1 MKELLTMSQKKLTRL
16 EIMPRL
22 ETKRLRQREAAK
34 MLGVSER
41 HMRRLLRKYREQG
54 VSGLISERRGR
65 PSNNQL
71 KPEIKR
77 QAIDLIHKRYP
88 DFGPTLAHEKL
99 TAVHGVKLS
108 VGSVRQI
115 MIAEGLWKPKKT
127 KSAVIHQMRPRRAC
141 LGELVQIDGSPH
153 AWFEDRG
160 PKCNLLAYID
170 DATGGLMELFFT
182 PAETTFSYFQAT
194 RHYFARHGLPVAF
207 YSDKHSIFRGEYQK
221 CSPRLWNVPVWPS
234 DEKPGHRDHLRQHA
248 PGQRPSRACVW
259 HLAGPSGQGVPF
271 AKYLQHRRC
280 QCLRP

>member
-1 MKELLTMSQKKLTRL
+1 MKELLTMSQKELTRL
-16 EIMPRL
+16 EIMQRL
-22 ETKRLRQREAAK
+22 ETKRLWQREAAK

-41 HMRRLLRKYREQG
+41 HVRRLLRKYREQG

-65 PSNNQL
+65 PRNNQL

-99 TAVHGVKLS
+99 TEVHGVKLS

-182 PAETTFSYFQAT
+182 PAETTFSYF
-194 RHYFARHGLPVAF
+194 RHAPLFCPSRPACGLLQRQTQHF
-207 YSDKHSIFRGEYQK
+207 QGEYQK
-221 CSPRLWNVPVWPS
+221 CPLRLWNVPVWPS

-248 PGQRPSRACVW
+248 PGQRPGRACVW
-259 HLAGPSGQGVPF
+259 HLAGPSGQGVTF